1 MPRVD
6 TGLPHQLAY
15 RQRFSRVCRLL
26 GCAVSLAG
34 GMLSASPLLLA
45 DAEAPSQAARTAA
58 VFGALLASLGL
69 LLLLGRRGKLFDKEE
84 RTVAFWWGVGW
95 RWHEEVYDLRPF
107 TQLVVR
113 PAGEFAASW
122 QISLADPA
130 GEQLPLFH
138 LPSEAITR
146 VAATELASF
155 LGLPIALAPPE
166 PPPSEGPTAA
176 ATASDPAASVT
187 AASATAAQ
195 AVASVG
201 PAPTAPPERAA
212 AP

>member
-15 RQRFSRVCRLL
+15 RQRFSRGCRLL
-26 GCAVSLAG
+26 GCAIFLAG
-34 GMLSASPLLLA
+34 GMLAASPLLLA
-45 DAEAPSQAARTAA
+45 DAEALSQAARTAA

-122 QISLADPA
+122 QISLADHV

-155 LGLPIALAPPE
+155 LALPIVLAPPE
-166 PPPSEGPTAA
+166 PPSSEGPTAA
-176 ATASDPAASVT
+176 ATASEP
-187 AASATAAQ
+187 AASATAVQ
-195 AVASVG
+195 AVPPVA
-201 PAPTAPPERAA
+201 PAATAPPERAA

>member
-15 RQRFSRVCRLL
+15 RQRFSRGCRLL
-26 GCAVSLAG
+26 GCAVFLAG
-34 GMLSASPLLLA
+34 GMLAASPLLLA

-84 RTVAFWWGVGW
+84 GTVAFWWGVGW

-122 QISLADPA
+122 QISLADPV
-130 GEQLPLFH
+130 GEQLPIFH
-138 LPSEAITR
+138 LPSETITR

-166 PPPSEGPTAA
+166 PAPSEGPTVSAA
-176 ATASDPAASVT
+176 AVQAVPPVAPT
-187 AASATAAQ
+187 AA
-195 AVASVG
+195 
-201 PAPTAPPERAA
+201 APPERAA